1 MRSNRPFYDD
11 LPPNAVS
18 SLMMKRRKSA
28 KKFPPVSKS
37 DAASLPKNEAV
48 LLRLTVQDK
57 KTIVAAASKLHL
69 TVTEFVTKASLIVAE
84 KV

>member
-1 MRSNRPFYDD
+1 
-11 LPPNAVS
+11 
-18 SLMMKRRKSA
+18 MKRRKSA
-28 KKFPPVSKS
+28 KKFPTVSKF
-37 DAASLPKNEAV
+37 DVTSLPKSEAV

-69 TVTEFVTKASLIVAE
+69 TVTEFVTRASLIVAE

>member
-1 MRSNRPFYDD
+1 VRELRAGKPAFEAKPD
-11 LPPNAVS
+11 A
-18 SLMMKRRKSA
+18 MKRRRKS
-28 KKFPPVSKS
+28 KEFPKVSRS
-37 DAASLPKNEAV
+37 EVTSLPKSEAV

>member
-1 MRSNRPFYDD
+1 
-11 LPPNAVS
+11 
-18 SLMMKRRKSA
+18 MKRRKTS
-28 KKFPPVSKS
+28 KKLPTVTKS
-37 DAASLPKNEAV
+37 DVESLPKSEAV

-69 TVTEFVTKASLIVAE
+69 TVTEFVTRASLIVAE